1 VDDYVAQ
8 FRILAGKT
16 RITDNADLTE
26 YFMEG
31 INAGILQKIFAQE
44 KLPATITEWY
54 ERTLKCDSH
63 YRRVQEIL
71 GRRFTPKKQDPNA
84 MDVDRLSTDDRTE
97 HVAKG

>member
-1 VDDYVAQ
+1 MDDYVAQ

-54 ERTLKCDSH
+54 ERTSRCDSH

-71 GRRFTPKKQDPNA
+71 GRRFTLKEQDPNA